1 MTTGMSAPPIGI
13 MIKIPIK
20 KDSAR
25 IDQNIASFWSRTIKI
40 IKPKIEMPSI
50 ALKKCCPLKV
60 RGAPEIIP
68 CSLPKAMIEPVNVIA
83 PIASPSVISI
93 KLAVLIFRNCP
104 IPYASG
110 L

>member
-25 IDQNIASFWSRTIKI
+25 IDQNIASFWSSTIKI

-50 ALKKCCPLKV
+50 ALKKCCPVKV
-60 RGAPEIIP
+60 RGAPEITP
-68 CSLPKAMIEPVNVIA
+68 CSLPKAMIEPVNVMA

-93 KLAVLIFRNCP
+93 KLAVLIFRKCP

>member
-1 MTTGMSAPPIGI
+1 MSAPPIGI
-13 MIKIPIK
+13 IIKIPIK

-25 IDQNIASFWSRTIKI
+25 IAQNNHSFWSDTIKI
-40 IKPKIEMPSI
+40 IKPKMERPNM
-50 ALKKCCPLKV
+50 AFKKCWPLKV

-68 CSLPKAMIEPVNVIA
+68 CSLPKAIIDPVNVIA

-93 KLAVLIFRNCP
+93 KLAVLILRNCP

-110 L
+110 R